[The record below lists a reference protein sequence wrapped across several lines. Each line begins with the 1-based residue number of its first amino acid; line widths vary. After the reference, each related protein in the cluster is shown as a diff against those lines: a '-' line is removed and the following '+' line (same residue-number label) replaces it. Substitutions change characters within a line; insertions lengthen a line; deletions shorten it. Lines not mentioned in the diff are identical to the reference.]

1 MFQNK
6 IFNILIEDSCDA
18 DVYSYF
24 KNAVEFIGERALRMK
39 FVPLIYPSDWSLFI
53 YNVMH
58 NFF

>member
-6 IFNILIEDSCDA
+6 IFNIPIEDSCDA

-39 FVPLIYPSDWSLFI
+39 FVPLIYPSDWSAVNL
-53 YNVMH
+53 
-58 NFF
+58 